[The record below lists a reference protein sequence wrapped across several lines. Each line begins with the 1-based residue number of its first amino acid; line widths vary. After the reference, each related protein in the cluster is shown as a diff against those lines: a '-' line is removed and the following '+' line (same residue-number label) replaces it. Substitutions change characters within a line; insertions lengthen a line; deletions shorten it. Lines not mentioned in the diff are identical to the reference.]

1 MKRVGQR
8 LLCLGVGLLSLSLW
22 STAAVAQELTPRAYW
37 PAPQG
42 TKAIIFGYQ
51 YSAGD
56 VVTDPSLP
64 ITGVDSKINFA
75 QFAYLHTINFVGRT
89 ANLQFIL
96 PYSWGTTEG
105 VVEGGEFLSR
115 YISGATDARARLSVN
130 LLGASTMDVAGFQE
144 LRANPRPLIG
154 ASLLIQFPTGGY
166 DADKLLNPG
175 TNRWAAIAK
184 P

>member
-1 MKRVGQR
+1 MKCVGQR

-96 PYSWGTTEG
+96 PYSWGTTDVDE
-105 VVEGGEFLSR
+105 VLR
-115 YISGATDARARLSVN
+115 ADLQRNARIGATVMFPFKLQHAIRGSFSA
-130 LLGASTMDVAGFQE
+130 GAVTRSGGDFATVA
-144 LRANPRPLIG
+144 
-154 ASLLIQFPTGGY
+154 ASYLYVWG
-166 DADKLLNPG
+166 
-175 TNRWAAIAK
+175 
-184 P
+184 